1 MTVTFFRAPS
11 GRIEHIVAAGG
22 VTLCGRD
29 ARCGAKYTHA
39 DNHADSIVRPL
50 CAKCRRVHL
59 DSLPPSTEGRVLRIA
74 APGLFRVS
82 GRVLRTTSPDGPI

>member
-29 ARCGAKYTHA
+29 ARYGAKYTHA

-59 DSLPPSTEGRVLRIA
+59 DS
-74 APGLFRVS
+74 
-82 GRVLRTTSPDGPI
+82 